1 MSVKIGIGDEVEG
14 EDGGRGEG
22 STRGDRRIRGRWA

>member
-14 EDGGRGEG
+14 EHGGRGEG
-22 STRGDRRIRGRWA
+22 SIPEETAG